1 MLSSHLAGEEDLT
14 DLAHRAMSDRDVMDA
29 LMRDVRTVSH
39 RYCRA
44 RLSGYRDGGALADD
58 VAQEICIAVF
68 QALPTF
74 QDQGVPFEAFVY
86 AIGSRKV
93 ADAQRSAYRS
103 RHIFVEAVPDLGDTA
118 ASAEAEVLDRFEAKD
133 VLALLDSLPERLREV
148 LVLRVAMG
156 LSAADVGVTMGMTAG
171 AVRIAQHRALQRL
184 RELHQAREVTRGEVR
199 A

>member
-1 MLSSHLAGEEDLT
+1 MLPRPPSGEP
-14 DLAHRAMSDRDVMDA
+14 DLAELALRALDDADVMDA

-44 RLSGYRDGGALADD
+44 RLGGYRDGAQLAED

-74 QDQGVPFEAFVY
+74 EHQGLPFEAFVY

-103 RHIFVEAVPDLGDTA
+103 RQVLVDVVPDSGV
-118 ASAEAEVLDRFEAKD
+118 ASAESEVLGRLESQD
-133 VLALLDSLPERLREV
+133 VLDLLDCLPGRLHEV

-156 LSAADVGVTMGMTAG
+156 LTANEVGTAMGMTPG

-184 RELHQAREVTRGEVR
+184 RDLHRNRQVTRGEVS

>member
-1 MLSSHLAGEEDLT
+1 MLPRPPSGEP
-14 DLAHRAMSDRDVMDA
+14 DLAELALRALDDADVMDA

-44 RLSGYRDGGALADD
+44 RLGGYRDGAQLAED

-74 QDQGVPFEAFVY
+74 EHQGLPFEAFVY

-103 RHIFVEAVPDLGDTA
+103 RQVLVEVVPDAGV
-118 ASAEAEVLDRFEAKD
+118 ASAESEVLGRLESQD
-133 VLALLDSLPERLREV
+133 VLDLLDCLPDRLHEV

-156 LSAADVGVTMGMTAG
+156 LTAHEVGTTMGMTPG

-184 RELHQAREVTRGEVR
+184 RDLHRNRQATRGEVS

>member
-1 MLSSHLAGEEDLT
+1 MLPRHPTGEP
-14 DLAHRAMSDRDVMDA
+14 DLAELALRALGDDAVMDA

-44 RLSGYRDGGALADD
+44 RLGGYRDGAQLADD

-74 QDQGVPFEAFVY
+74 RHQGLPFEAFVY

-103 RHIFVEAVPDLGDTA
+103 RHILVDVVPESGEAA
-118 ASAEAEVLDRFEAKD
+118 ASAESEVLGRLESQD
-133 VLALLDSLPERLREV
+133 VLALLDALPERLREV

-156 LSAADVGVTMGMTAG
+156 LTAHEVGTTMGMTPG

-184 RELHQAREVTRGEVR
+184 RELHRNRQVTLGEVP